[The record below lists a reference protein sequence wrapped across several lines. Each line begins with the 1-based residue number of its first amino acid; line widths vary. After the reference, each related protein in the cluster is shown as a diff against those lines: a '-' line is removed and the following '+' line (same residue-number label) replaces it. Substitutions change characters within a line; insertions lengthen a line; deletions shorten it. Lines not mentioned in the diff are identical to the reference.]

1 MPDSEQP
8 DGWRSS
14 RLGLHLAAI
23 LGGGTPSRKV
33 PEYWNGDIPWASV
46 KDMKSRVLAGTEE
59 SITRAGL
66 ESGAT
71 RAVPPG
77 SIVLATRMA
86 VGSVAVTTT
95 EIAIN
100 QDLKALVP
108 ANGLDPRFLLH
119 FLEQNAT
126 RLARWGTGTTVAGVR
141 LDDVEN
147 LPLLL
152 PPVGEQRRIA
162 EVLDAIDAA
171 IEQTEAVIAATE
183 RLRSALLGELLTR
196 GVPGWHTEWKDVPG
210 IGTIPACWEVV
221 RLGEVAEVQTGRQVG
236 KAPGNGASVVLPYLS
251 VANVKDGYLHL
262 ETVKTMEVGASEV
275 ARFSLRP
282 GDVLFTEGGDAD
294 KLGRGCVWSGEI
306 APCLHQ
312 NHVFAVRPHPKRLS
326 PDLLAAYARSPR
338 GKSYFMGCSKQTTNL
353 ASINSTQLKAMPLP
367 LPSMNEQR
375 AMLEALKS
383 VAGRVE
389 SENAGLE
396 ALIAAKRAAA
406 TSLLSGRVRV
416 GAR

>member
-1 MPDSEQP
+1 
-8 DGWRSS
+8 
-14 RLGLHLAAI
+14 
-23 LGGGTPSRKV
+23 
-33 PEYWNGDIPWASV
+33 
-46 KDMKSRVLAGTEE
+46 MKSRVLAGTEE